1 MNFSDG
7 LQVPEGP
14 GGAEGHHVVLYLR
27 NCLLWNRFCDDLN
40 LAIQNVPKQKK
51 QKTAC
56 LLGKLSYQYM
66 CLSVS
71 LTCWSVVT
79 NYCELIVIAF
89 TVSLSRLKEDR
100 M

>member
-51 QKTAC
+51 QKNC
-56 LLGKLSYQYM
+56 M
-66 CLSVS
+66 PFREIVVSVH
-71 LTCWSVVT
+71 V
-79 NYCELIVIAF
+79 LISQSNVL
-89 TVSLSRLKEDR
+89 VSGY
-100 M
+100 